1 MLKKI
6 YLEITDICNLS
17 CSFCHGTLRE
27 PRMMSAEEFSS
38 ITDKIRGRAEYL
50 YFHLMGEPLMH
61 PGLPAFI
68 SMASEKGFKPVLTTN
83 GTLLPER
90 GGEILQTPLYKIN
103 ISLHSAEAN
112 PGRAS
117 EGYAEECIAFAKA
130 AARKGVLTVFRL
142 WNKGGLETNN
152 GALLSVL
159 KSGYPGEWE
168 KTRSGYRLADRTFI
182 EFGEKFDWP
191 DAHAQKHE
199 GEMFCYALRDQV
211 GILCDGT
218 VVPCCLDAEGIMA
231 LGNIHCSD
239 LEAVLS
245 SEKARKIYDGFSSHR
260 ASEELCT
267 RCGYAAVTKKY
278 RVRDK

>member
-38 ITDKIRGRAEYL
+38 ITEKIRGRAEYL

-68 SMASEKGFKPVLTTN
+68 RMASEKGFKPVLTTN

-117 EGYAEECIAFAKA
+117 KGYAEGCIAFAKS

-159 KSGYPGEWE
+159 KAWYPGEWE

>member
-117 EGYAEECIAFAKA
+117 KGYAEGCIAFAKS

-231 LGNIHCSD
+231 LGNIHGSD